1 MRSYMSSLQDQR
13 RRELRTA
20 VLPAL
25 CSMFVP
31 GSGQL
36 MSERRTNGVVIH
48 RGIKAL
54 RLFCVAAVI
63 AGGLVAAVALNAP
76 PPIRAAFAISLLAT
90 HVYAAI
96 DAYRQGTN
104 RT

>member
-1 MRSYMSSLQDQR
+1 MSNLQDQR

-20 VLPAL
+20 VFPAL
-25 CSMFVP
+25 CSMLVP

-36 MSERRTNGVVIH
+36 MSERRVNGVVVN

-63 AGGLVAAVALNAP
+63 AGGLLATVALNAP
-76 PPIRAAFAISLLAT
+76 PPIRAAFAIPLLAT
-90 HVYAAI
+90 QVYAAI
-96 DAYRQGTN
+96 DAFRQGTN